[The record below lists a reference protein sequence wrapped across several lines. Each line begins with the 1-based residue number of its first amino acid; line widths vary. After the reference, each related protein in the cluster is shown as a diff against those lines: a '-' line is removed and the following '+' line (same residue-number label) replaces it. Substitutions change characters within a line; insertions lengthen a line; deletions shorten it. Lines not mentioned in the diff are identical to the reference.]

1 MKDLLQS
8 SQVVLIKAQPFY
20 SQTAPF
26 APSRY
31 YPEWPDAE
39 ISAEENPAYDA
50 IRQLFRHLG
59 LDSRH
64 YDTSRWNPLGELV
77 APGNTV
83 VLKPNFVFHRNLGA
97 EVYGLTDTDSL
108 VTHGSVIRAVLDY
121 TAKALQGRGRIIV
134 GDSPLQ
140 GADWA
145 KLVEVVGL
153 PPIQRYFAAAFPG
166 VELMVRDYRL
176 GKAVVKCGRV
186 IERRIDEALID
197 DYLEVDMGRR
207 SLLGPLLDHPCEFG
221 VTQYPKVRM
230 RRAHHGNVH
239 KYLIPKDLLM
249 PDVMI
254 NLPKLKS
261 HMKAGITAALK
272 NFVGINGHKDYL
284 PHFRYGSPGEGGDEY
299 PDGNWLWKLRWALA
313 HRDWE
318 KDDGVVKRCL
328 QTLSRVCAG
337 GLWLSGTPKDF
348 LLSVGGGGWH
358 GNDTLWRTV
367 LDINRAFLYFDR
379 AAARV
384 GDELRSDLG
393 YLAII
398 DGIVGGERESP
409 LAPSPV
415 ACGTMIASLNPLAA
429 DAVATACMGF
439 DVDKVT
445 QVREGFKIERLPL
458 AAFTPA
464 DISIRGNT
472 QARSLQDIYDQ
483 GLYTPFAP
491 SEGYS
496 GTIEYQGSGAR
507 AAVCERV

>member
-8 SQVVLIKAQPFY
+8 SRVVLVKAQPFY
-20 SQTAPF
+20 SRTPPF
-26 APSRY
+26 APSRF
-31 YPEWPDAE
+31 YPEWPGAE
-39 ISAEENPAYDA
+39 VSEEENPAYEA
-50 IRQLFRHLG
+50 IRQTFRHMG
-59 LDSRH
+59 FDSRH
-64 YDTSRWNPLGELV
+64 FDTPRWNPLGDLV

-121 TAKALQGRGRIIV
+121 TAKALQGHGRIIV

-145 KLVEVVGL
+145 KLIEVVGL
-153 PPIQRYFAAAFPG
+153 PSIQSYFARAFPG
-166 VELMVRDYRL
+166 VELRVRDYRL
-176 GKAVVKCGRV
+176 GKAVVRGSRV
-186 IERRIDEALID
+186 IERRIDEAFIA
-197 DYLEVDMGRR
+197 DYLEVDLGRC
-207 SLLGPLLDHPCEFG
+207 SLLGPLLDRRCEFG

-230 RRAHHGNVH
+230 RSAHQGDVH
-239 KYLIPKDLLM
+239 KYLIPKDLLL

-284 PHFRYGSPGEGGDEY
+284 PHFRYGSPGQGGDEY

-318 KDDGVVKRCL
+318 RDDGLSKRCL
-328 QTLSRVCAG
+328 QMLSRVCAG
-337 GLWLSGTPKDF
+337 GLWLTGTPKDF

-379 AAARV
+379 DAQRV
-384 GDELRSDLG
+384 GDTPRTDLR
-393 YLAII
+393 YLAVI

-415 ACGTMIASLNPLAA
+415 SSGTMIASLNPLAA
-429 DAVATACMGF
+429 DATATACMGF
-439 DVDKVT
+439 DVEKVT
-445 QVREGFKIERLPL
+445 QIREGFQLAMLPL
-458 AAFTPA
+458 AAFTAA

-472 QARSLQDIYDQ
+472 AARTLQDIYDQ
-483 GLYTPFAP
+483 GLYTAFAP
-491 SEGYS
+491 SEGYR
-496 GTIEYQGSGAR
+496 GTIEYQQSRAR
-507 AAVCERV
+507 AVVCERV